1 MDIAPSLS
9 SRGYKHW
16 ISDPLETYNKLI
28 VFDEGTLD
36 SWSVSIMTEVC
47 IWSLLCSWA
56 FLRLA
61 SMIMSLL
68 DQWFEAWPEK
78 YNLPEPYFVRTLN
91 VRVTAWGLGKITRT
105 DVVAMLSQKIMPSGR
120 NIYRIISNK
129 SASSQFSLA
138 QKQPKGYHLL
148 NSRLLLIWTRH
159 WNGKLYSIPDAQ
171 KKSKNKHEG
180 W

>member
-1 MDIAPSLS
+1 MDIAPNLS

-105 DVVAMLSQKIMPSGR
+105 DVVVMLSQKIMTSGR

-129 SASSQFSLA
+129 SIFSILTCSETTQRISSSQFSLA
-138 QKQPKGYHLL
+138 LNL
-148 NSRLLLIWTRH
+148 NSALKWQVVQYTRCT
-159 WNGKLYSIPDAQ
+159 